1 MYRESSGE
9 VLPKFCLES
18 ERSMETNLIHTS
30 AGGIRTYTH
39 LVESRSTA
47 YMQFIVFMDMLY
59 MVEDGGPSVD
69 VHRLA

>member
-1 MYRESSGE
+1 
-9 VLPKFCLES
+9 
-18 ERSMETNLIHTS
+18 METNLIHTS